1 MSAELLKEPDGGQ
14 PTPISDELKLLR
26 EQVAELT
33 NAVRALVKLQA
44 IANQMLDSAIK
55 GKPDCAVL

>member
-1 MSAELLKEPDGGQ
+1 MSAELLKEPNVGQ

-33 NAVRALVKLQA
+33 NAVRALVKMQA
-44 IANQMLDSAIK
+44 IANQMLDLAIK
-55 GKPDCAVL
+55 GKADCAVL